1 MVSITS
7 AKVRI
12 CHRNAQA
19 HLQLFCKSKLQSRQK
34 GRAGKQMDGSSTSSE
49 ISFHG
54 LPGKSKRPSVRKPR
68 YDTIV
73 VIITVNSILLEDIQQ
88 TFFRQYFCELL
99 ENSCSASRKRSLEIF
114 RKFTKNT
121 GGKSYVGKVA
131 GFYRSS
137 KRRSPVKQGV
147 LRKVFAKFTE
157 KHQCQR
163 LYFNKFAGLRQ

>member
-1 MVSITS
+1 M
-7 AKVRI
+7 
-12 CHRNAQA
+12 
-19 HLQLFCKSKLQSRQK
+19 
-34 GRAGKQMDGSSTSSE
+34 QMDRSNTLSE

-54 LPGKSKRPSVRKPR
+54 LSSKSIRPTIRKQ
-68 YDTIV
+68 IASSLSSQLKV
-73 VIITVNSILLEDIQQ
+73 LLFLQNSHLQRDIQQ
-88 TFFRQYFCELL
+88 TFFRQYSCELL

>member
-1 MVSITS
+1 M
-7 AKVRI
+7 
-12 CHRNAQA
+12 
-19 HLQLFCKSKLQSRQK
+19 
-34 GRAGKQMDGSSTSSE
+34 QMDRSNTLSE

-54 LPGKSKRPSVRKPR
+54 LPSKSKSPIIRKQIASSLSSQLKVLLFLR
-68 YDTIV
+68 
-73 VIITVNSILLEDIQQ
+73 NSHLQRDIQQ
-88 TFFRQYFCELL
+88 TFFRQYSCELL

>member
-1 MVSITS
+1 M
-7 AKVRI
+7 
-12 CHRNAQA
+12 
-19 HLQLFCKSKLQSRQK
+19 
-34 GRAGKQMDGSSTSSE
+34 QMDRSNTLSE

-54 LPGKSKRPSVRKPR
+54 LSSKSIRPTIRKQIASSLSSQLKVLLFLR
-68 YDTIV
+68 
-73 VIITVNSILLEDIQQ
+73 NSHLQRDIQQ
-88 TFFRQYFCELL
+88 TFFRQYSCELL

>member
-1 MVSITS
+1 M
-7 AKVRI
+7 
-12 CHRNAQA
+12 
-19 HLQLFCKSKLQSRQK
+19 
-34 GRAGKQMDGSSTSSE
+34 QMDRSNTLSE

-54 LPGKSKRPSVRKPR
+54 LCSKSIRPTIRKQIASSLSSQLKVLLFLR
-68 YDTIV
+68 
-73 VIITVNSILLEDIQQ
+73 NSHLQRDIQQ
-88 TFFRQYFCELL
+88 TFFRQYSCELL